1 MTIVKCT
8 KKKLDDFEHEVNV
21 EIDDLSNLAYLQI
34 NINGQ
39 NIRIRCD
46 GEDTRIETNS
56 IAGTSFGSTS
66 SVVNETFGD
75 IMHHEITIK
84 KVKKEASQ

>member
-56 IAGTSFGSTS
+56 IEGTSLGSTS
-66 SVVNETFGD
+66 SGRNETFGD
-75 IMHHEITIK
+75 IMHHSITIR